1 MLAYW
6 LHVAWL
12 KARPAFEGKKSIN
25 GSSPLFRVLVTG
37 GTGSFGQAF
46 VRRLLAEAP
55 QSTIRVYSRDELKQY
70 DMAQAFGND
79 PRLRFLIGDVR
90 DGERLHRAMHD
101 TDLVVHAAALK
112 HVPICEF
119 NPAEAV
125 KTNIQGSQNVIDAAI
140 DAGVQRT
147 IALSTDKAV
156 NPVNLYGAT
165 KLCAEKLF
173 VHGNVYAG
181 SRDIRFSCVRYGNVM
196 GSRGSVIPLFRRQAK
211 TGRLTITDNRMT
223 RFWLSLDH
231 AVDVVLNAMK
241 EMRGGEVFVP
251 KIPSM
256 RVMDLAKAIA
266 PAAQIDVVGRRP
278 GEKLHEMLLTAEESR
293 LAEDRGRH
301 FVVLPELEAGGDGT
315 PISRPL
321 PEGFVYSS
329 ETNTEWMSI
338 ADLRAHVAA
347 IESGS
352 PVPARDSATPFM
364 REPAPALPPSLSR

>member
-1 MLAYW
+1 MGW
-6 LHVAWL
+6 T
-12 KARPAFEGKKSIN
+12 KARPAFEGKSQI
-25 GSSPLFRVLVTG
+25 GSTSGSFKVLVTG

-46 VRRLLAEAP
+46 VRRLLASGADC
-55 QSTIRVYSRDELKQY
+55 TVRVYSRDELKQY
-70 DMAQAFGND
+70 EMARAFGND
-79 PRLRFLIGDVR
+79 PRLRFFVGDVR
-90 DGERLHRAMHD
+90 DRHRLERAMHD

-181 SRDIRFSCVRYGNVM
+181 SRDIRFACVRYGNVM
-196 GSRGSVIPLFRRQAK
+196 GSRGSVIPLFRKQAAS
-211 TGRLTITDNRMT
+211 GRLTITDARMT
-223 RFWLSLDH
+223 RFWLSLEQ
-231 AVDVVLNAMK
+231 AVDVVLHAMS

-256 RVMDLAKAIA
+256 RVVDLAKAIA
-266 PAAQIDVVGRRP
+266 PTAQIDIVGRRP
-278 GEKLHEMLLTAEESR
+278 GEKLHEVLLTAEESR
-293 LAEDRGRH
+293 CAEDRGRH
-301 FVVLPELEAGGDGT
+301 FVVLPQMEANAVTKEGAR
-315 PISRPL
+315 SL
-321 PEGFVYSS
+321 PDDFVFSS
-329 ETNTEWMSI
+329 ESNTEWMSV
-338 ADLRAHVAA
+338 ADLRAHVAV
-347 IESGS
+347 IERGESGPPPTRAEASTSSVPSAKAPVLGS
-352 PVPARDSATPFM
+352 PG
-364 REPAPALPPSLSR
+364 